1 MLPKK
6 QRIRRFKE
14 FESVFKNSYS
24 NYNLT
29 LGFKSSRNSLGIT
42 RFGIIVGTKVSKLAV
57 RRNLLKRRLR
67 ALAKDNSLKIKT
79 GFDIVVIALPRAV
92 EADYCQTEAAFIL
105 GLQKLR
111 LFK

>member
-6 QRIRRFKE
+6 QRIRQSKE

-24 NYNLT
+24 SYNT
-29 LGFKSSRNSLGIT
+29 VLGFKSSRNTLEIT
-42 RFGIIVGTKVSKLAV
+42 RFGFIIGTKVSKLAV
-57 RRNLLKRRLR
+57 KRNLLKRRLR
-67 ALAKDNSLKIKT
+67 ALVKDNLPILKT
-79 GFDIVVIALPRAV
+79 GFDIVIIALPKST
-92 EADYCQTEAAFIL
+92 DNNFSQIKDSFTL

>member
-6 QRIRRFKE
+6 QRIRQSKE

-24 NYNLT
+24 NYNT
-29 LGFKSSRNSLGIT
+29 ILGFKSSKNTLNAT
-42 RFGIIVGTKVSKLAV
+42 RFGFIVGTKVSKLSV
-57 RRNLLKRRLR
+57 KRNLLKRRLR
-67 ALAKDNSLKIKT
+67 ALAKDSLQMIKP
-79 GFDIVVIALPRAV
+79 GFDIVIIALPKA
-92 EADYCQTEAAFIL
+92 ADNDFSQIKDSFTL